1 MIYKHLE
8 KNQSRAI
15 QKLAIGFILIIVGVI
30 AVTLIS
36 SQSIS
41 RVTAQS
47 NVLIQQQIPELRK
60 ITLLESQISTL
71 TNNIFEYYATQ
82 DRQYFLNNLSVKD
95 GISQGIQ
102 EIEEIKDHP
111 EIASSLI
118 ENLSSFNQQANA
130 LDQEM
135 STDGRNWD
143 KIRTHL
149 YTAQKASKSM
159 ELTLGNI
166 GKDIKNSVEAQSMA
180 TQHEVKQLNLVQL
193 GFGAAVLFASIF
205 IAFNL
210 YSRFKDQA
218 ELFKRAYFNSV
229 SKLPNR
235 KYFEKHY
242 AELMQEY
249 PNTEHSYL
257 LIGLDRFNLVTGS
270 MGFIVGD
277 KLIKSVSSWLDRSLK
292 KLSNDFELYHF
303 SETAWLVMLP
313 NTSEVREI
321 NKIANSLLKLT
332 TTPMEIGDR
341 ELSVNCSIGM
351 CIGEEGSSNIED
363 ILRNLDA
370 ALREARKSGGN
381 CMRQYGK
388 QMSLEAQNWLD
399 TENALRYSV
408 EKRELELFF
417 QPKIDAKTRKVCGA
431 EALLRWRQGDKLVS
445 PAVFIPVAE
454 SSRLIIKIGHWVLT
468 QACKQ
473 WMYWQ
478 SQGLPSLPV
487 AVNVSALQFQDPTF
501 ADQVKAVIQETGI
514 PPHMLELEI
523 TEEAA
528 AFDPQRVVEI
538 MQTLKTIGVSLAI
551 DDFGTGYSSL
561 SHLKRFPVDVL
572 KIDRSFVSDI
582 ESETSTEASIVKLI
596 LRLAQQLNVKVVAE
610 GVETEMQYQQ
620 LKHWECEILQGFL
633 FSKPLPA
640 EEYAQLLKLESKP
653 QLISSNGI

>member
-8 KNQSRAI
+8 KNQSQAI
-15 QKLAIGFILIIVGVI
+15 QKLVIGFILIVVGVV

-71 TNNIFEYYATQ
+71 TNNLFEYYATQ
-82 DRQYFLNNLSVKD
+82 DRQYFLNNINASNEVSH
-95 GISQGIQ
+95 GVEAITA
-102 EIEEIKDHP
+102 IKDHP
-111 EIASSLI
+111 AIANGLLA
-118 ENLSSFNQQANA
+118 NLTRFTQQAKA
-130 LDQEM
+130 LDREM
-135 STDGRNWD
+135 SSNGRNWD
-143 KIRTHL
+143 NIRSHL
-149 YTAQKASKSM
+149 YSAQEASKAM
-159 ELTLGNI
+159 QLTLGNI
-166 GKDIKNSVEAQSMA
+166 GKDIKNSVETQSMA

-193 GFGAAVLFASIF
+193 GFGIAVLLASLF

-210 YSRFKDQA
+210 YSRFKDQS
-218 ELFKRAYFNSV
+218 ELFKRAYFNNV

-235 KYFEKHY
+235 KYFEKHH
-242 AELMQEY
+242 AELILEE

-277 KLIKSVSSWLDRSLK
+277 KLIKSVSNWLNKNLK
-292 KLSNDFELYHF
+292 RLSDDFELFHF

-313 NTSEVREI
+313 NTADVSEI

-351 CIGEEGSSNIED
+351 CIGEEDSNNIED
-363 ILRNLDA
+363 LLRNLDA
-370 ALREARKSGGN
+370 ALRQARQSGGN
-381 CMRQYGK
+381 CMRQYSK

-417 QPKIDAKTRKVCGA
+417 QPKIDAKTRNVCGA
-431 EALLRWRQGDKLVS
+431 EALLRWRQDDKLIS

-454 SSRLIIKIGHWVLT
+454 SSRLIIKIGHWVLS

-478 SQGLPSLPV
+478 SQGLPALPV

-501 ADQVKAVIQETGI
+501 ADQVKAVIAETGI
-514 PPHMLELEI
+514 PPQMLELEI

-538 MQTLKTIGVSLAI
+538 MQSLKTIGVSLAI

-582 ESETSTEASIVKLI
+582 DSETSTEASIVKLI
-596 LRLAQQLNVKVVAE
+596 LKLAQQLKVKVVAE

-640 EEYAQLLKLESKP
+640 DEYAQLLQLESKP
-653 QLISSNGI
+653 QLVSSNG